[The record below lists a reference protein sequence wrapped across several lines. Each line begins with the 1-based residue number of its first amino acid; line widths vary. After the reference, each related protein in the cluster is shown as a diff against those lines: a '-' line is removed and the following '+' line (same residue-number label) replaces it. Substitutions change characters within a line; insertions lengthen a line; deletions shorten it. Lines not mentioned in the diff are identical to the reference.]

1 VEKESQKGIIIGKN
15 GAALKQ
21 IGTEARLEL
30 EKLLGNPVFLD
41 LWVKVKKDW
50 RRKENNLRRFGY
62 DQ

>member
-1 VEKESQKGIIIGKN
+1 MEKESQKGIIIGKRRR
-15 GAALKQ
+15 LK
-21 IGTEARLEL
+21 TNRNRSALEL